1 MKVRSLFIS
10 DCHLGSEY
18 SNHTVLLDLLRR
30 VECDYIYLVGD
41 FIDGWLLKNNFKW
54 HQNYNI
60 IIQKLLK
67 HSRKGTKVIYVWGN
81 HDDFLSSFNGYM
93 LGDIKICRSVY
104 HTTNKGKEYLI
115 IHGDQFDGIV
125 TKHKWLQKVG
135 ARFYELSLY
144 MNKITRLFKFSFS
157 KLLKSK
163 AKEAVKYISNY
174 ETAVIN
180 FVKSKECH
188 GVITGHIHSPA
199 DYIKDNV
206 HYLNC
211 GDFIE
216 SNTFVV
222 ESLEGDIKLIE
233 L

>member
-1 MKVRSLFIS
+1 MPEEIPRI
-10 DCHLGSEY
+10 
-18 SNHTVLLDLLRR
+18 
-30 VECDYIYLVGD
+30 IY
-41 FIDGWLLKNNFKW
+41 
-54 HQNYNI
+54 
-60 IIQKLLK
+60 
-67 HSRKGTKVIYVWGN
+67 
-81 HDDFLSSFNGYM
+81 
-93 LGDIKICRSVY
+93 
-104 HTTNKGKEYLI
+104 
-115 IHGDQFDGIV
+115 
-125 TKHKWLQKVG
+125 
-135 ARFYELSLY
+135 
-144 MNKITRLFKFSFS
+144 
-157 KLLKSK
+157 
-163 AKEAVKYISNY
+163 KYISNY

-222 ESLEGDIKLIE
+222 ETLEGDIKLIE